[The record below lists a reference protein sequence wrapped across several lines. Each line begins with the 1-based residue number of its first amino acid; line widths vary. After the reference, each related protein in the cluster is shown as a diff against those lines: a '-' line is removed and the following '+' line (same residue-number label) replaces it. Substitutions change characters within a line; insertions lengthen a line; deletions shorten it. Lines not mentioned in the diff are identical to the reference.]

1 MSLDRKSVHAIERA
15 VWTLKGAEHKLTPV
29 AMDETFWPKMKAG
42 KIPAD
47 GLISFYYMEFRFTQ
61 KEMHPKGDELFILHE
76 GEATVY
82 LEGPDGDTP
91 HTLKAR
97 ETLLIPKGVWHWAE
111 CVTPGWLTVIT
122 FGGGTQHKALPSGI
136 PALVEDPV

>member
-1 MSLDRKSVHAIERA
+1 MTLDTDRAHAIDSA
-15 VWTLKGAEHKLTPV
+15 VWMIGGAERTLTPF
-29 AMDETFWPKMKAG
+29 AMDETFWPRMMAG
-42 KIPAD
+42 EIPGD
-47 GLISFYYMEFRFTQ
+47 GLISFYYLDSRFPS

-76 GEATVY
+76 GEAIVY

-111 CVTPGWLTVIT
+111 PVTPGWLTVIT
-122 FGGGTQHKALPSGI
+122 FGEGTEHK
-136 PALVEDPV
+136 D